1 MKEYK
6 GIISV
11 VLCMIMV
18 ICVLKAGLG
27 PEPETA
33 VDTHEYN
40 DSIVLW
46 YTDESMTDYL
56 NAMAVEYHENGGMR
70 VLPRLHSGN
79 EYVEAVYNA
88 SVHKEAA
95 PDMFIVSTDSL
106 EKAYLSGCA
115 VVVDE
120 EWDVLNPD
128 NFPGVALN
136 AVTYKGHK
144 VGYPFYFETSAL
156 LYNKTYLH
164 DMILGKLKSESEDAE
179 NGGEEG
185 TGSDSEDKDSE
196 DAISGAEL
204 EKQTLAL
211 MEEAIPETFD
221 ELLAF
226 ADEYDAPE
234 DVEGIFKWDVRDVF
248 FNYFFIGDYIDV
260 GGNCGDDAD
269 SIDVYNIDAI
279 RAMTLFQRLNS
290 FFAFESSD
298 VTYDQVVDEFIQG
311 KLVFATATSDIVSR
325 LDKAKEENEFGYEY
339 GLAMIPDLSDE
350 METRSLSV
358 TETVAIN
365 GYSDKIPEA
374 EDFARFLTC
383 EKAGEL
389 YARTGKLPSALKA
402 IDRNSDEGQKLSA
415 FLDEYSYS
423 KPMPKLMTTSNYWLL
438 LEDAFSDVWSGKDAS
453 TTLMELAR
461 QINIQVHGESGDFE
475 YITLPSESEEVEY
488 LDEEALKQAAA
499 GDEKSGENE

>member
-6 GIISV
+6 GIIST
-11 VLCMIMV
+11 VLCVIMV
-18 ICVLKAGLG
+18 VCVIKAGSG
-27 PEPETA
+27 PEPEA
-33 VDTHEYN
+33 VVDTHEYN

-79 EYVEAVYNA
+79 EYVEAVYDA
-88 SVHKEAA
+88 SIKEEAA

-115 VVVDE
+115 VAVDE
-120 EWDVLNPD
+120 EWNILNPD

-136 AVTYKGHK
+136 AVTYKGQK

-164 DMILGKLKSESEDAE
+164 DMILGKLKAESESADGNGEESTEQTAAESEDAL
-179 NGGEEG
+179 
-185 TGSDSEDKDSE
+185 T
-196 DAISGAEL
+196 GAEL
-204 EKQTLAL
+204 EKQTLVL

-260 GGNCGDDAD
+260 GGNCGDDSE

-298 VTYDQVVDEFIQG
+298 VTYDQVVDEFIHG

-325 LDKAKEENEFGYEY
+325 LDKAKEEGEFDYEY
-339 GLAMIPDLSDE
+339 GLAMIPDLSED

-358 TETVAIN
+358 TETVVIN
-365 GYSDKIPEA
+365 GYSDKISEA
-374 EDFARFLTC
+374 EAFARFLTC

-389 YARTGKLPSALKA
+389 YAKTGKLPSALRA
-402 IDRNSDEGQKLSA
+402 IDRSSEEGQKLSA

-438 LEDAFSDVWSGKDAS
+438 LEDAFANVWSGKDAS

-461 QINIQVHGESGDFE
+461 QINVQVHGESGDFE
-475 YITLPSESEEVEY
+475 YIALPVESEEVEY
-488 LDEEALKQAAA
+488 LDEEALKQEAV
-499 GDEKSGENE
+499 GGEASDKAE